1 VRATRELRPELAA
14 AVVLLGAALFF
25 GSGFTAGSLPWIGG
39 AAVLAAAA
47 LVAVRGLSG
56 GWIVVAPMAALG
68 AWCAL
73 SIWWS
78 SLPDRSWEYANRTLV
93 YAAFAALGLYL
104 WDHTRELAYAL
115 CALLGA
121 VAVWSLAGK
130 VLPWLYE
137 DYGRIARLRAP
148 VAYWNALALLGA
160 YALPLALWLAGRRR
174 TLGVLLAYAWLVVV
188 GLTYSRGGVVVGALA
203 IVAWIALSRARLEAA
218 SATIA
223 AALPAFAVFGV
234 ALALPGVTDDGQSH
248 ATRVHHGL
256 LFGLALLA
264 GGAAAV
270 ALGRVRWPA
279 PTPRVRYALLALAA
293 AVLVVAALGTALAP
307 ECSNDVVNTAGRFGC
322 GSTNHRADW
331 WRESWHGFVDHPLG
345 GSGAGSFLVTH
356 LRLRGS
362 FLDETPE
369 PHDVPL
375 QFLTET
381 GIVGFALLAAA
392 VALVARAARGRR
404 DHELALAL
412 IPLTFL
418 VHGFVDIDWDYLA
431 VAAPA
436 FLVAGALAGRPKRAS
451 EPSLFPTLATAGVAF
466 ALCASLLLP
475 WLANRWTDEAEGA
488 VVDRPAHAVALAR
501 RARSVNPLALD
512 PIFVQ
517 ALAEDVRGRPGV
529 ELGLL
534 EKATR
539 VQPENKET
547 WFRLGDFWL
556 NVRRCP
562 RHALPALERV
572 TVLDPQARPSQG
584 GDAYR
589 EALRLVNSGTP
600 RC

>member
-1 VRATRELRPELAA
+1 MRATRELRPELAA
-14 AVVLLGAALFF
+14 AVVLLAAALFF
-25 GSGFTAGSLPWIGG
+25 GGGFTARTLPWIGG
-39 AAVLAAAA
+39 AAVLAAAT
-47 LVAVRGLSG
+47 LVAVRGLPG
-56 GWIVVAPMAALG
+56 GWVAVAPLAGLG

-78 SLPDRSWEYANRTLV
+78 SLPDRSWEYANRTFV

-104 WDHTRELAYAL
+104 WNHTRELAYAL

-121 VAVWSLAGK
+121 LAVWSLAGK
-130 VLPWLYE
+130 VLPWLFE

-148 VAYWNALALLGA
+148 VAYWNALALLGV

-174 TLGVLLAYAWLVVV
+174 ALGVLLAYAWLVVI

-203 IVAWIALSRARLEAA
+203 VVAWAALSRAWLEAA
-218 SATIA
+218 ATTIA
-223 AALPAFAVFGV
+223 AAIPAFAVFGV
-234 ALALPGVTDDGQSH
+234 AIALPGVTDDGQSH
-248 ATRVHHGL
+248 ATRVHDGL

-264 GGAAAV
+264 GAAAAV
-270 ALGRVRWPA
+270 ALGRVPRPA
-279 PTPRVRYALLALAA
+279 PTPRVRYVLLAL
-293 AVLVVAALGTALAP
+293 AVLVVALAAIGTALAP

-322 GSTNHRADW
+322 GSTNHRAEW
-331 WRESWHGFVDHPLG
+331 WRESLHGFVDHPLG

-369 PHDVPL
+369 PHDIPL

-381 GIVGFALLAAA
+381 GIVGIALLAAA
-392 VALVARAARGRR
+392 VVVLARAARGRR

-412 IPLTFL
+412 VPAAFL
-418 VHGFVDIDWDYLA
+418 AHGLVDIDWDYLA

-436 FLVAGALAGRPKRAS
+436 FLLAGALAGRAQRAS
-451 EPSLFPTLATAGVAF
+451 EPSLFPNLATAGVAF
-466 ALCASLLLP
+466 ALCASLVLP
-475 WLANRWTDEAEGA
+475 WLGNHWTDEAEGA

-501 RARSVNPLALD
+501 RARSVDPLSVD

-517 ALAEDVRGRPGV
+517 ALAEDVRGRPRV

-534 EKATR
+534 EKATQ

-572 TVLDPQARPSQG
+572 TELDPQARPSQG

-589 EALRLVNSGTP
+589 KALRQVNSGKP